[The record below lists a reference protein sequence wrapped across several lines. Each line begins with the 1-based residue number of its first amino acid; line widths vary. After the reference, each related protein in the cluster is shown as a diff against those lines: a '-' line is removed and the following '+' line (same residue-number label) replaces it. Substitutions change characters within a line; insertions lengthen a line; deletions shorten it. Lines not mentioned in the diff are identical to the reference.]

1 MIILVIL
8 LACVASYYIY
18 INRKPIL
25 RQIQEKHKN
34 IECNNESNHKE
45 ENKKKIELEELVEV
59 DHTKSL
65 NAMNGGI
72 IMNQDEINDNIL
84 NDVIETVKTPIKKVV
99 QKPILKIAQQTIMRN
114 NFEDN
119 DVNHNIKIEEVEN
132 SNDIDTNVNKFN
144 DPTHTD
150 VVNNEVEAKV
160 ENDNMDNLEDEYIGT
175 SNIKN
180 QDSMIIIQNE
190 FPSEEISNI
199 LNKSLKK
206 NLSIDEDR
214 IINFNNSED
223 QSKQRF
229 NSMDSDEFKSI
240 EEDVYSN
247 KTLKLNTELIKE
259 NNIERSNE
267 ETSISLN
274 NTTIEN
280 ASNSVSVSTHIESV
294 DNNQDILNSN
304 SSISSNKSNED
315 SEKIEKN
322 KVINSLVSDNIE
334 IIETNKD
341 IDTNVSI
348 NNESNEKINIS
359 NDFDSDEF

>member
-1 MIILVIL
+1 
-8 LACVASYYIY
+8 
-18 INRKPIL
+18 
-25 RQIQEKHKN
+25 
-34 IECNNESNHKE
+34 
-45 ENKKKIELEELVEV
+45 
-59 DHTKSL
+59 
-65 NAMNGGI
+65 
-72 IMNQDEINDNIL
+72 
-84 NDVIETVKTPIKKVV
+84 
-99 QKPILKIAQQTIMRN
+99 
-114 NFEDN
+114 
-119 DVNHNIKIEEVEN
+119 
-132 SNDIDTNVNKFN
+132 
-144 DPTHTD
+144 
-150 VVNNEVEAKV
+150 
-160 ENDNMDNLEDEYIGT
+160 
-175 SNIKN
+175 
-180 QDSMIIIQNE
+180 
-190 FPSEEISNI
+190 
-199 LNKSLKK
+199 
-206 NLSIDEDR
+206 
-214 IINFNNSED
+214 
-223 QSKQRF
+223 
-229 NSMDSDEFKSI
+229 MDSDEFKSI

>member
-1 MIILVIL
+1 MDIGTIITIIMIILVIL

-25 RQIQEKHKN
+25 SQIQEKHKN
-34 IECNNESNHKE
+34 IECNHKE

-72 IMNQDEINDNIL
+72 IMNQDEINNNIL

-99 QKPILKIAQQTIMRN
+99 QKPILKITQQTIMRN

-119 DVNHNIKIEEVEN
+119 DVNHSIKIEEVEN

-144 DPTHTD
+144 DSIHTD

-160 ENDNMDNLEDEYIGT
+160 KNDNLEDEYIGT

-180 QDSMIIIQNE
+180 QDSMIIVQNE

-199 LNKSLKK
+199 SNKSLKK
-206 NLSIDEDR
+206 NSSIDEDR

-223 QSKQRF
+223 LSKQRF
-229 NSMDSDEFKSI
+229 NSMDSDEFKSL
-240 EEDVYSN
+240 EEDIDSN

-267 ETSISLN
+267 ETPVSLN
-274 NTTIEN
+274 TTTIEN
-280 ASNSVSVSTHIESV
+280 ASNSVLVSTHIESV
-294 DNNQDILNSN
+294 DNNQDILN
-304 SSISSNKSNED
+304 SNKSNED

-334 IIETNKD
+334 ILETNKD

-348 NNESNEKINIS
+348 NNEKINIT
-359 NDFDSDEF
+359 NGFDSDEF

>member
-1 MIILVIL
+1 MIIFVIL
-8 LACVASYYIY
+8 LACVASHYIY

-25 RQIQEKHKN
+25 SQIQEKHKN
-34 IECNNESNHKE
+34 IECNHKE

-72 IMNQDEINDNIL
+72 IMNQDEINDINNNIL

-99 QKPILKIAQQTIMRN
+99 QKPILKITQQTIMRN
-114 NFEDN
+114 NFENN
-119 DVNHNIKIEEVEN
+119 DVNHSIKIEEVEN

-144 DPTHTD
+144 DSTHTD

-206 NLSIDEDR
+206 NLSIDEDI

-223 QSKQRF
+223 LSKQRF
-229 NSMDSDEFKSI
+229 NSMDSDEFKSL

-280 ASNSVSVSTHIESV
+280 DSNSVSVSTHIESV

-322 KVINSLVSDNIE
+322 KVINSLVNDNIE
-334 IIETNKD
+334 ILEKNKD

-348 NNESNEKINIS
+348 NNEKINIS